1 MAKEFGHTETL
12 TLGEID
18 VGGVSFDFK
27 GLLTE
32 NMVKIRDLI
41 GIEPTDGKEDT
52 RQAKLTKSY
61 ILCSQMQKMKK
72 ESLNV
77 GKVKLG
83 KFLIVLA
90 RKGDKVGDKDVTPK
104 RLQAML
110 ANFAYHKK
118 IVPTINPLAV
128 SCNMNDNPTARQLY
142 TPGMA
147 FNIHDA
153 PEEITALAFARADE
167 YEALGLTE
175 NGLLEIARQGL
186 KYQGD
191 EFYLGEYQLNKR
203 KVLDLY
209 KELSP
214 KKLSPSRAEA
224 DHIYEH
230 YREWLSD
237 E

>member
-1 MAKEFGHTETL
+1 MAK
-12 TLGEID
+12 I
-18 VGGVSFDFK
+18 K
-27 GLLTE
+27 
-32 NMVKIRDLI
+32 DLI
-41 GIEPTDGKEDT
+41 GIEPASGREDT

-61 ILCSQMQKMKK
+61 LICSQMQKMKK
-72 ESLNV
+72 ESLSV

-83 KFLIVLA
+83 KFVIILA

-110 ANFAYHKK
+110 ANFAYQNR
-118 IVPTINPLAV
+118 IFPTMNPLAV
-128 SCNMNDNPTARQLY
+128 SCNMNDNETARQLY

-167 YEALGLTE
+167 YVALGLTE

-186 KYQGD
+186 KYLDG
-191 EFYLGEYQLNKR
+191 EFHLGEYILDKE

-209 KELSP
+209 NALSP

-224 DHIYEH
+224 SHIYEH
-230 YREWLSD
+230 YKEWLNN